1 MKFDIKRKESP
12 AKGNYKKED
21 IDVAYEFAK
30 KAYKEFGSFLKAI
43 VLFGS
48 VARKSK
54 KAGDIDILIIV
65 NDVNTGLSEEM
76 VEVYRVI
83 VEKIISTT
91 SNRLHITT
99 LKFTNFW
106 EYIRGG
112 DPVGLNML
120 RSGMPL
126 IDSGFFE
133 PMQQLLLQGRIRPSQ
148 EAVMVYMNRA
158 KKVTHNSRWHLMQ
171 ATLDLYWAVID
182 AAHSA
187 VMSYGELP
195 PSPAD
200 VAGVLDKLFVQ
211 KGFLE
216 KKYMKQMK
224 TFYDLSK
231 NIVHGNIKRIEGKDY
246 DSYAKMA
253 YVFVERMKQL
263 VEKSHYKK

>member
-1 MKFDIKRKESP
+1 MKFDIKKKESHT
-12 AKGNYKKED
+12 KGNYQKAD
-21 IDVAYEFAK
+21 IDIAYEFAK
-30 KAYKEFGSFLKAI
+30 KVYKEFGKFLKAI

-48 VARKSK
+48 AARRDK
-54 KAGDIDILIIV
+54 KAGDIDILMIV
-65 NDVNTGLSEEM
+65 DDVSIGLSEEM
-76 VEVYRVI
+76 VEAYRVI
-83 VEKIISTT
+83 VEKIISNT

-106 EYIRGG
+106 EYVRGG

-126 IDSGFFE
+126 IDTGFFA
-133 PMQQLLLQGRIRPSQ
+133 PMQQLLLQGRIRPSN

-158 KKVTHNSRWHLMQ
+158 KQVTHNSRWHLMQ

-187 VMSYGELP
+187 IMSYDELP

-200 VAGVLDKLFVQ
+200 VAKELDRLFV
-211 KGFLE
+211 KNKKLE
-216 KKYMKQMK
+216 IKYVKQMK
-224 TFYDLSK
+224 IFYDLSK
-231 NIVHGNIKRIEGKDY
+231 NIVHGSVKRIEGKDY

-253 YVFVERMKQL
+253 YEFVERM
-263 VEKSHYKK
+263 